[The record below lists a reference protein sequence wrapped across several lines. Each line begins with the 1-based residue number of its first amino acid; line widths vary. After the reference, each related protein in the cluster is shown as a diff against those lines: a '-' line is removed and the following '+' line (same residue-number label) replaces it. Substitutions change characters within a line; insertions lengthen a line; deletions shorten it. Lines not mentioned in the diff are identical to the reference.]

1 MRSSKALTL
10 IELMATLAIAGVL
23 TAAALSVAA
32 NLARVE
38 AAEQRRYEGPSLAGP
53 LRAALGE
60 DILRA
65 KRYRVSEAGA
75 VQLETF
81 CSLDGETMAREHL
94 LSTVTYEVRQLG
106 RRRWL
111 LRGQRRGGA
120 AGENARTDELLCPG
134 VQSITMDAEGD
145 SGGTATAGQW
155 KAMPPA
161 VTVTVT
167 FEADS
172 RPPMCFRFR
181 NE

>member
-10 IELMATLAIAGVL
+10 IELMATLAIAGAL

-53 LRAALGE
+53 LRAMLGE
-60 DILRA
+60 DILHA

-81 CSLDGETMAREHL
+81 CSLDGETMAREH
-94 LSTVTYEVRQLG
+94 SPATVTYEVRQIG
-106 RRRWL
+106 RRLWL
-111 LRGQRRGGA
+111 LRGQQRLGA
-120 AGENARTDELLCPG
+120 AGENARTNELLCPG
-134 VQSITMDAEGD
+134 VESIALAAEGD
-145 SGGTATAGQW
+145 SGGAVTAGQW
-155 KAMPPA
+155 KAMPSA

-167 FEADS
+167 FVGDG